1 MKNCVIWTRVSTK
14 YQEDNGGSLSDQKN
28 KCELFARQNGYD
40 IKGYFGGTHESA
52 KTPGALVKAMF
63 DVVYKDKSIK
73 YILVSVADRFSR
85 NEAQASMIINELL
98 KRGKV
103 IVEASTGIDTSTR
116 EGMLMIK
123 MKLALAEWD
132 NGNRTDKFVSGRK
145 HCLESGVYCGAA
157 KPLGYDKHGKSLGTY
172 FTVNDKGHLIRK
184 AFKWKLQGYA
194 NCEILKKLSAY
205 GLTMR
210 KQKLH
215 HILTNPFYAGKI
227 KHKMLQG
234 RLVDGNQPKLV
245 SYEDFLRVQDILS
258 GRTGVYKHKKE
269 TPRFPLKRHILCS
282 KDKTPFTA
290 YTVKKKNIDYYK
302 CNQSG
307 CKTNVSAKKMHERY
321 ECLLRFFNVTESL
334 KPLLRDII
342 SKMIISNDD
351 EARNMETLLKKQ
363 KSEYIGKLKKCK
375 VRFGMGEIDEEI
387 YEMTNKDLQEKLDNI
402 ERGLAECRKNL
413 SNLDSEVDDIL
424 AMCCKLDS
432 LWREGSLET
441 CQKLQNL
448 LFPNG
453 ILWDKEK
460 DNYRTFDENE
470 ALSIIARLSVN
481 YKNKKEENSF
491 ELSPFVQ
498 SCA

>member
-103 IVEASTGIDTSTR
+103 IVEATTGIDTSTR

-145 HCLESGVYCGAA
+145 HCPESGVYCGAA

-210 KQKLH
+210 KQKLQLA
-215 HILTNPFYAGKI
+215 HISGNLLMHCLQMVEILVILAIQVIPVLAPIAKSQCLQMLSYSMLLQI
-227 KHKMLQG
+227 KVTH
-234 RLVDGNQPKLV
+234 
-245 SYEDFLRVQDILS
+245 
-258 GRTGVYKHKKE
+258 VYM
-269 TPRFPLKRHILCS
+269 TMQKRHREPNL
-282 KDKTPFTA
+282 
-290 YTVKKKNIDYYK
+290 
-302 CNQSG
+302 Q
-307 CKTNVSAKKMHERY
+307 
-321 ECLLRFFNVTESL
+321 
-334 KPLLRDII
+334 
-342 SKMIISNDD
+342 
-351 EARNMETLLKKQ
+351 LLKT
-363 KSEYIGKLKKCK
+363 
-375 VRFGMGEIDEEI
+375 V
-387 YEMTNKDLQEKLDNI
+387 
-402 ERGLAECRKNL
+402 
-413 SNLDSEVDDIL
+413 
-424 AMCCKLDS
+424 
-432 LWREGSLET
+432 
-441 CQKLQNL
+441 
-448 LFPNG
+448 
-453 ILWDKEK
+453 
-460 DNYRTFDENE
+460 
-470 ALSIIARLSVN
+470 
-481 YKNKKEENSF
+481 
-491 ELSPFVQ
+491 
-498 SCA
+498 

>member
-28 KCELFARQNGYD
+28 KCELFARQNGYV

-52 KTPGALVKAMF
+52 KTPGVLVKAMF

-184 AFKWKLQGYA
+184 AIKCKLQGYA

-205 GLTMR
+205 
-210 KQKLH
+210 
-215 HILTNPFYAGKI
+215 
-227 KHKMLQG
+227 
-234 RLVDGNQPKLV
+234 
-245 SYEDFLRVQDILS
+245 
-258 GRTGVYKHKKE
+258 
-269 TPRFPLKRHILCS
+269 
-282 KDKTPFTA
+282 
-290 YTVKKKNIDYYK
+290 
-302 CNQSG
+302 
-307 CKTNVSAKKMHERY
+307 
-321 ECLLRFFNVTESL
+321 
-334 KPLLRDII
+334 
-342 SKMIISNDD
+342 
-351 EARNMETLLKKQ
+351 
-363 KSEYIGKLKKCK
+363 
-375 VRFGMGEIDEEI
+375 
-387 YEMTNKDLQEKLDNI
+387 
-402 ERGLAECRKNL
+402 
-413 SNLDSEVDDIL
+413 
-424 AMCCKLDS
+424 
-432 LWREGSLET
+432 
-441 CQKLQNL
+441 
-448 LFPNG
+448 
-453 ILWDKEK
+453 
-460 DNYRTFDENE
+460 
-470 ALSIIARLSVN
+470 
-481 YKNKKEENSF
+481 
-491 ELSPFVQ
+491 
-498 SCA
+498 